1 MQIINLFNIYFNMQ
15 NSLILTN
22 IKILLI
28 LELFW
33 LQYSDLILNFDQIF
47 IY

>member
-1 MQIINLFNIYFNMQ
+1 MQ
-15 NSLILTN
+15 NPLILTN